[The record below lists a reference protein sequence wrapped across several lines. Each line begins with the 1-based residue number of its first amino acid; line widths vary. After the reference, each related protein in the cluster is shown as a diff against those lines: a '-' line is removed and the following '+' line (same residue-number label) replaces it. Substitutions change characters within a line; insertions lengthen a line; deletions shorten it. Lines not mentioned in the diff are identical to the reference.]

1 MSEYEVEQILSLL
14 PILVISVMVGLASY
28 FTKSNE
34 NIENEN
40 EDSSEK
46 PYKVFFKQMTLSIT
60 ICIMVYSILSAT
72 DLPYLAKIGISS
84 AMAFFGIEQALNI
97 IQTIIS
103 LKNGNKEAKDKVKGC
118 KDEKDV

>member
-14 PILVISVMVGLASY
+14 PIVVISVMVGLASY

-34 NIENEN
+34 DIENEN
-40 EDSSEK
+40 SSEK
-46 PYKVFFKQMTLSIT
+46 PYKVFLKQMTLSIT

-103 LKNGNKEAKDKVKGC
+103 LKNGNKEAKDKAKGC

>member
-1 MSEYEVEQILSLL
+1 MSEYEVEQIISLV
-14 PILVISVMVGLASY
+14 PILIISIMVGLASY

-34 NIENEN
+34 SNESN
-40 EDSSEK
+40 EK
-46 PYKVFFKQMTLSIT
+46 PYKVFFKQMIFSIT

-84 AMAFFGIEQALNI
+84 AVAFFGIEQALSI
-97 IQTIIS
+97 VQTIIS
-103 LKNGNKEAKDKVKGC
+103 LKNGNKNADKKGG

>member
-14 PILVISVMVGLASY
+14 PILVISIMVGLASY

-40 EDSSEK
+40 GSEK
-46 PYKVFFKQMTLSIT
+46 PYKVFLKQMIFSIT
-60 ICIMVYSILSAT
+60 ICIIVYSILSAT

-84 AMAFFGIEQALNI
+84 AIAFFGIEQALNI
-97 IQTIIS
+97 VQIIIN
-103 LKNGNKEAKDKVKGC
+103 LRNGNKETKEKGG
-118 KDEKDV
+118 KNV

>member
-1 MSEYEVEQILSLL
+1 MNEYEFEQILSLV
-14 PILVISVMVGLASY
+14 PIVVISIMVGLASY

-40 EDSSEK
+40 SSGK
-46 PYKVFFKQMTLSIT
+46 PYKVFFKQMVFSIT

-84 AMAFFGIEQALNI
+84 AIAFFGIEQALNI
-97 IQTIIS
+97 VQTIIS
-103 LKNGNKEAKDKVKGC
+103 LKNGNKDTKDKTKGG